1 MVVKS
6 LAHGEWF
13 RIDKEENGEWKE
25 VKVINDQY
33 GFIAIGWI
41 IKQNGEFE
49 DKIDWS
55 NLYGQLKE
63 GEYRIVKE
71 VYSNGN
77 KKELYAKF
85 TIE

>member
-1 MVVKS
+1 MKI
-6 LAHGEWF
+6 LPHGEWF
-13 RIDKEENGEWKE
+13 RIDKEENREWKE

-41 IKQNGEFE
+41 IKPNGEFE

-71 VYSNGN
+71 VYCNGN

>member
-1 MVVKS
+1 MKI

-25 VKVINDQY
+25 AKVINDEY
-33 GFIAIGWI
+33 SFIAIGWI
-41 IKQNGEFE
+41 IKTNGEFE

-55 NLYGQLKE
+55 NLYGELKE
-63 GEYRIVKE
+63 GNYRIVKE
-71 VYSNGN
+71 VYTNGN
-77 KKELYAKF
+77 KKEIYAKF

>member
-1 MVVKS
+1 MKI

-13 RIDKEENGEWKE
+13 RIDKEEKGEWKE
-25 VKVINDQY
+25 AKIINDEY
-33 GFIAIGWI
+33 SFIAIGWI
-41 IKQNGEFE
+41 IKPNGEFE

-55 NLYGQLKE
+55 NLYGELKE
-63 GEYRIVKE
+63 GNYRIVKE